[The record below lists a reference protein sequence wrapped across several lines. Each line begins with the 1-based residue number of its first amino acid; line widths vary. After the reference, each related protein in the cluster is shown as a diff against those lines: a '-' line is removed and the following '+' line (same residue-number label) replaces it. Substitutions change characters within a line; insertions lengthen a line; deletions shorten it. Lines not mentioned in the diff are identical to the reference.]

1 MTAYL
6 EEQGVA
12 DLAQHHVGHT
22 IGMDGHEPPYID
34 AGWADH
40 CASEHT
46 EMTDADATM
55 APGHVYTIEPG
66 LYTEE
71 AGYRHSDTVA
81 ITDSG
86 TETLTNFPR
95 DLESNVIR

>member
-1 MTAYL
+1 
-6 EEQGVA
+6 
-12 DLAQHHVGHT
+12 
-22 IGMDGHEPPYID
+22 
-34 AGWADH
+34 
-40 CASEHT
+40 
-46 EMTDADATM
+46 M

-81 ITDSG
+81 VTDTG

-95 DLESNVIR
+95 DLASNVIR